1 MMALQLVLS
10 DCEDLLSEKTVH
22 LTYNNATTATVEY
35 LMVRIIGQ
43 KCSLFKY
50 MYSHKVTC
58 SECVCVCEVT
68 VILTM
73 FDSFLLS
80 LINIGPMLL

>member
-10 DCEDLLSEKTVH
+10 DCEDLLGEKTVH

-43 KCSLFKY
+43 KCSLF
-50 MYSHKVTC
+50 
-58 SECVCVCEVT
+58 
-68 VILTM
+68 
-73 FDSFLLS
+73 
-80 LINIGPMLL
+80 